1 MKTILLLFCVALLAG
16 AGEPVKAP
24 IDLRNALFYTS
35 SSGDRDYYP
44 AKDTIT
50 AVSGTVLTTAMIED
64 TDANINIINMD
75 HIGVK
80 LKFIPVKDPSVIQ
93 IESPIE
99 PIVVKRGDKWVI
111 IIAKPLT

>member
-16 AGEPVKAP
+16 AGEPVRAP
-24 IDLRNALFYTS
+24 VDFRNALFYTS
-35 SSGDRDYYP
+35 SSGDRDYYT

-50 AVSGTVLTTAMIED
+50 AVSGTVLTTAMLED
-64 TDANINIINMD
+64 IDANIFNVHN
-75 HIGVK
+75 IGVK
-80 LKFIPVKDPSVIQ
+80 LKILPVKDPSVIQ